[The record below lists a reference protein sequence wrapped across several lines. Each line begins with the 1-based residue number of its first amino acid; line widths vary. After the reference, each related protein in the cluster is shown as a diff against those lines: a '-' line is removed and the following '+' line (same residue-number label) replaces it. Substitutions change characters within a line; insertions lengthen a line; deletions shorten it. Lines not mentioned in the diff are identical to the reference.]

1 MKLNLNKIIR
11 KIYKLFHPPLGE
23 VLMLHRIVKNRSTDS
38 TLGQLEIS
46 PDFLEK
52 TILNYTQMGYRL
64 ISIDEVVTQL
74 MSKKH
79 PKLPFVCFT
88 FDDGFADNYELAYPI
103 LKKYNCP
110 FCIYV
115 TSGFVNRT
123 HKAHWYI
130 SDSEQNDKLILS
142 INQLKQLSQDP
153 LCTIGA
159 HSVSHPR
166 FTQIN
171 EIQKSDEIINSK
183 KFLEDLL
190 NKPIIHFA
198 YPHGDYDSETIS
210 LLKKAGITSA
220 VIVNGGKVRK
230 GDKDLFRIKRI
241 LLEELL

>member
-1 MKLNLNKIIR
+1 
-11 KIYKLFHPPLGE
+11 
-23 VLMLHRIVKNRSTDS
+23 MLHRIVENKSEDP

-52 TILNYTQMGYRL
+52 TILNYTQKGYRL
-64 ISIDEVVTQL
+64 VNIDEVVTQL

-79 PKLPFVCFT
+79 PKQAFVCFT

-130 SDSEQNDKLILS
+130 DDKKNEKDIILS
-142 INQLKQLSQDP
+142 TQQLLELSKDP

-166 FTQIN
+166 LT
-171 EIQKSDEIINSK
+171 EITAEEQWKEIVNSK
-183 KFLEDLL
+183 TELEELL
-190 NKPIIHFA
+190 KISVKHFA
-198 YPHGDYDSETIS
+198 YPHGDFNDEVIDLVRKSGME
-210 LLKKAGITSA
+210 SA

-230 GDKDLFRIKRI
+230 GDNDLFRLKRI
-241 LLEELL
+241 LLNENYAI